1 MFSYQWCTP
10 YRIFSLKIQSWVKNI
25 NYSDKSVSTLPVN
38 WIIALHMLVAM
49 HVGLKI
55 WMSWTIMEF
64 YIFFLNIFIAIHF
77 KTNCGIFSVA
87 MTILCTSKI
96 SRWTRGFWG
105 TGKSLSEALIFASTN
120 PQYDDRLF
128 IQLQV
133 QYMKIQTS
141 NLGRTCCV
149 QK

>member
-1 MFSYQWCTP
+1 MFNYHWRTS
-10 YRIFSLKIQSWVKNI
+10 YRIFSLENSILREKYQLLRQISN
-25 NYSDKSVSTLPVN
+25 LPIN
-38 WIIALHMLVAM
+38 WIIALHVLVAM
-49 HVGLKI
+49 HVRLKI

-77 KTNCGIFSVA
+77 KTNCDIFSVA

-120 PQYDDRLF
+120 PQYDNRLL
-128 IQLQV
+128 IELQI
-133 QYMKIQTS
+133 QYM
-141 NLGRTCCV
+141 
-149 QK
+149 

>member
-1 MFSYQWCTP
+1 MVYSISNFQPENSILSEKYQLL
-10 YRIFSLKIQSWVKNI
+10 RQISN
-25 NYSDKSVSTLPVN
+25 LPVN

-105 TGKSLSEALIFASTN
+105 TGKSLSEALNFASTN

-128 IQLQV
+128 IV
-133 QYMKIQTS
+133 HENIGWRYIN
-141 NLGRTCCV
+141 NLSDAQR
-149 QK
+149 